1 MSNKVLLLGV
11 SALAGEQLLE
21 LLEDHPLAKEVI
33 FELYD
38 TDGEAGR
45 SLMVNGRALRVRS
58 YANIDLSDAKLAIL
72 CAPEIPAE
80 TLSLIAPELTLFDL
94 HARAETQAG
103 DLLLAGVSDKKL
115 VLEKGAVFRSPEPA
129 LLTTAV
135 TLNTLSAAV
144 EPLRVTATL
153 MLPASMHDQAGVQ
166 ALATETAHL
175 LNGREA
181 AAKYLDA
188 SMAFNLL
195 AQPQTPLA
203 NASLPVES
211 LFTQGLAE
219 LLAAEDLEVNASAV
233 EVPLFHGTAVTLAV
247 ELDKGGELT
256 DLIHLIDR
264 EAKLRYAPSA
274 SASTQSATGIDECLI
289 ARLRFDPQD
298 SNVLLMTLLFD
309 EQRLGRASNAVDAL
323 RALVTAH

>member
-38 TDGEAGR
+38 TEDEAGR
-45 SLMVNGRALRVRS
+45 SLMVNGSALRVRP
-58 YANIDLSDAKLAIL
+58 YASIDMTDAKLAIL
-72 CAPEIPAE
+72 CAPQIPSE
-80 TLSLIAPELTLFDL
+80 TLSKLAPELCLFDL
-94 HARAETQAG
+94 HARAETAEG
-103 DLLLAGVSDKKL
+103 ELLLAGVSEASL
-115 VLEKGAVFRSPEPA
+115 VLERGSVYRSPEPA
-129 LLTTAV
+129 LLTSA
-135 TLNTLSAAV
+135 LLLKTLSAAV

-153 MLPASMHDQAGVQ
+153 MLPASLHDQAGVQ

-195 AQPQTPLA
+195 AQPTPLLENGSIA
-203 NASLPVES
+203 VEA
-211 LFTQGLAE
+211 LFAEGLAD
-219 LLAAEDLEVNASAV
+219 LLGAEDLEVNVSAV

-247 ELDKGGELT
+247 ELDKGTELSE
-256 DLIHLIDR
+256 LVRLIDR
-264 EAKLRYAPSA
+264 EAKLRYAPAA
-274 SASTQSATGIDECLI
+274 SASTQSATGIDECLV
-289 ARLRFDPQD
+289 ARLRFDPCD
-298 SNVLLMTLLFD
+298 ANVLLLTLLFD

-323 RALVTAH
+323 RALVTSH

>member
-21 LLEDHPLAKEVI
+21 LLEDHPLAKEVV

-38 TDGEAGR
+38 TEEEAGR

-58 YANIDLSDAKLAIL
+58 YANIDLDDAKLAIL

-80 TLSLIAPELTLFDL
+80 TLVAIAPALTLFDL
-94 HARAETQAG
+94 HARAETEEG
-103 DLLLAGVSDKKL
+103 ELLLAGVSESQL
-115 VLEKGAVFRSPEPA
+115 ALAKGAVYRSPEPA
-129 LLTTAV
+129 LLATAV
-135 TLNTLSAAV
+135 ILKALSAAV

-188 SMAFNLL
+188 SMAFNLI
-195 AQPQTPLA
+195 AQPQKPMA
-203 NASLPVES
+203 NASMPVEA
-211 LFTQGLAE
+211 FYAEGLAE
-219 LLAAEDLEVNASAV
+219 LLGAEDLEVNASAV

-247 ELDKGGELT
+247 ELDKGAELSE
-256 DLIHLIDR
+256 LIHLIDR

-274 SASTQSATGIDECLI
+274 SASTQSATGIEECLV

-298 SNVLLMTLLFD
+298 ANVLLMTLLFD

>member
-38 TDGEAGR
+38 TDDEAGR
-45 SLMVNGRALRVRS
+45 SLMVNGSALRVRS
-58 YANIDLSDAKLAIL
+58 YANIDLCDAKLAIL
-72 CAPEIPAE
+72 CAPEIPTE
-80 TLSLIAPELTLFDL
+80 TLSLIAPELTMFDL
-94 HARAETQAG
+94 HARAETETG
-103 DLLLAGVSDKKL
+103 ELLLAGVSDNKL
-115 VLEKGAVFRSPEPA
+115 VLEKGAIYRSPEPA

-135 TLNTLSAAV
+135 TLNTLSSAV

-195 AQPQTPLA
+195 AQPQAVQA
-203 NASLPVES
+203 NASMPVES
-211 LFTQGLAE
+211 LFAEGLAQ

-247 ELDKGGELT
+247 ELDKGAELT
-256 DLIHLIDR
+256 DLVHLIDR

-274 SASTQSATGIDECLI
+274 SASTQSATGIDECLV

-298 SNVLLMTLLFD
+298 ENVLLMTLLFD